1 MTNIDLCKIQI
12 WTAADHG
19 LADGDFVTLSGLTD
33 VSEDTSFKVNKIDND
48 EIILSGINSTDN
60 VSESVVSISKLEK
73 VFSFM
78 EATYDSI
85 TISMPPID
93 IYPVKIIVTVSG
105 QVSNEITVGY
115 RSPVIDGGGT
125 ELLGFIN
132 TTEGTNGFGT
142 NDGDGLLV
150 KYLSTDINN
159 VKVTFDGANTNIIG
173 IAEETDAFGDPI
185 YRVSFDI
192 PPGQGSSVPVRVLL
206 GTQESQA
213 ISVRY
218 PAPTI
223 VSVSPELVFTNGSS
237 IIIRGENFG
246 TNPNVLVVP
255 RANKGHAH
263 CIRQGS

>member
-1 MTNIDLCKIQI
+1 
-12 WTAADHG
+12 
-19 LADGDFVTLSGLTD
+19 
-33 VSEDTSFKVNKIDND
+33 
-48 EIILSGINSTDN
+48 
-60 VSESVVSISKLEK
+60 
-73 VFSFM
+73 
-78 EATYDSI
+78 
-85 TISMPPID
+85 MPPID
-93 IYPVKIIVTVSG
+93 IYPVKIKVTVSG
-105 QVSNEITVGY
+105 QVSNENTVGY
-115 RSPVIDGGGT
+115 RSLVIDSGGA

-159 VKVTFDGANTNIIG
+159 VKVTFDKNTNIIG
-173 IAEETDAFGDPI
+173 IAEETDASGEPI

-206 GTQESQA
+206 GTQESQV

-237 IIIRGENFG
+237 ILIRGENFG

-255 RANKGHAH
+255 
-263 CIRQGS
+263 